1 MVNHAVILA
10 AGMGTRLKPIT
21 DSAPKCLTEVNGV
34 PILLNTL
41 KNLHKAGIQACTIVV
56 GHFSHTILDTLG
68 STFDGLTIE
77 YIKNEQY
84 KQTNDM
90 YSLWLARD
98 ALEAGAVIIEGDIF
112 FRADLLP
119 EAITHMGA
127 KSFYICGRYDGRSDE
142 ILIETD
148 NAMRILSIDVLRNRA
163 SSPGPNRYMSSGILV
178 IQEDYGRY
186 LSCWLTRSVES
197 GDVRVLFDDVI
208 SSHIDELP
216 LYVQEIAQSD
226 WVEIDTHEDLGLAER
241 TFYPA
246 SL

>member
-1 MVNHAVILA
+1 MLNRAVVLA

-41 KNLHKAGIQACTIVV
+41 KNLYAAGIRACTIVV
-56 GHFSHTILDTLG
+56 GHFAHSIMDTVG

-77 YIKNEQY
+77 YIKNERY

-98 ALEAGAVIIEGDIF
+98 VLEKGSAIIEGDIF

-119 EAITHMGA
+119 NAITYIGK
-127 KSFYICGRYDGRSDE
+127 KSFYIAGRYDGRSDE

-148 NAMRILSIDVLRNRA
+148 EQKRILSLDILKNRSA
-163 SSPGPNRYMSSGILV
+163 QPGPDRYMSSGILV
-178 IQEDYGRY
+178 IRENYGRR
-186 LSCWLTRSVES
+186 LSGWLTRSVED
-197 GDVRVLFDDVI
+197 GDVRILFDDVI
-208 SSHIDELP
+208 SSHIDEHP
-216 LYVQEIAQSD
+216 LFVYEISHSD
-226 WVEIDTHEDLGLAER
+226 WVEIDTPEDLRRAEQI
-241 TFYPA
+241 FNPA
-246 SL
+246 RS